1 MFASLTGIGRSNFVL
16 LEFVYTIKPFLFKGK
31 MLLKRKKMFRR
42 TFRYQKRVDVNFPKK
57 MNQKGEMAKRCAMNG
72 KMRAQKLTIFFYNSS
87 PAASGA
93 RPVELVEADFFMTL
107 ALNDSGGCRLGTSVE

>member
-72 KMRAQKLTIFFYNSS
+72 KMRAQKLTIF
-87 PAASGA
+87 
-93 RPVELVEADFFMTL
+93 LQFFTG
-107 ALNDSGGCRLGTSVE
+107 S